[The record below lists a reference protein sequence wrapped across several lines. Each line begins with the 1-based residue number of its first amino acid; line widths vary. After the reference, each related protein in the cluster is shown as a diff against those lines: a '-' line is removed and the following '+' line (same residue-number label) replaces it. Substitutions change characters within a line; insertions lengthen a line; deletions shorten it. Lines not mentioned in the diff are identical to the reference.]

1 MLKTPRH
8 AALRAEIP
16 MAGYMPRQKGASIL
30 APSHRGSMLTGQNK
44 DRDKL
49 LSSCNESFVD
59 FS

>member
-1 MLKTPRH
+1 
-8 AALRAEIP
+8 
-16 MAGYMPRQKGASIL
+16 MPRQKGASIL